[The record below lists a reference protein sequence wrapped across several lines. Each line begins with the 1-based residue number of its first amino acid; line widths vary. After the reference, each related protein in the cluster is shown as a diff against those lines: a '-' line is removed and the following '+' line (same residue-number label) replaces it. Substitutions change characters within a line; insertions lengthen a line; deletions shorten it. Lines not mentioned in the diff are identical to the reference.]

1 MSLNSAQ
8 AWKASRLRA
17 QQVARAARPNQHPR
31 LPQTKTRTT
40 GAGAGISAYVG
51 VDRGSTGGLQ
61 GVNTQ
66 QGDRSAGRQ
75 RRVSSMAAEPQVPAA
90 HRGACTAP
98 TRP

>member
-17 QQVARAARPNQHPR
+17 QQCGSQHPR